1 MMIPSIAMILAVAVC
16 FVAAVLNLAVD
27 SGFRK
32 KTTRAAIVLAM
43 LIGAVFYGYGYAWCM
58 GFSLTSLIRALMA
71 LCRMFGGI
79 NDLASVQAAPIF
91 QYPAAVTVFW
101 LGHFLA
107 FYVMASTAIATL
119 GERLLRRIR
128 VTLLRRGPLL
138 LIYGVNAHSVA
149 YGRRMAR
156 EKRRSV
162 MYVDQEYNPVFDSAV
177 KAFGAIV
184 EKSPDALSA
193 SPRFLR
199 QLNMKPGTRKLEL
212 AALHADSRSNLN
224 YAQAMLKSL
233 TEAGV
238 RPEQTSLLAAATGD
252 EAAALQARGGDGYGS
267 VYAYDDYKLLA
278 RLMIREHPPC
288 GLISF
293 DEAGRAT
300 EDFSVVILGF
310 GRMGRAVLTQLVLN
324 GQFCGSRF
332 RADIFDPGA
341 QNGFLHDH
349 PMMRA
354 YDIRFHGIDGTADA
368 FYTFLNERKGLI
380 RMIVLCTGSREKNH
394 EIAGDLAAWLP
405 WDRKAPLILHATKEG
420 YCWLDQNR
428 YEVSNAH
435 FLDHEGFD
443 PEALDATAM
452 QINHVYRTGAGA
464 AQTAAQ
470 DWRLCAYAD
479 RQSCRAC
486 ADFYPAVLRAS
497 GRTAEQVLSG
507 LWPPQGELLENL
519 AVTEHLRWCAC
530 QYVSGYSPM
539 PEDVWAERAARYR
552 QGVPADFRIGR
563 DDQERLHACLI
574 PWEEL
579 DGLSRK
585 ENAVTG
591 GHTDYK
597 QMDRDNV
604 LILSRVLQLQKNAE
618 GDKAHG

>member
-162 MYVDQEYNPVFDSAV
+162 MYVDQEYNPVFDGAV

-199 QLNMKPGTRKLEL
+199 QLNMKPGARKLEL

-252 EAAALQARGGDGYGS
+252 EAAALQARDGDGYGS
-267 VYAYDDYKLLA
+267 VYAYDDHELLA

-288 GLISF
+288 SLISSRTISTLSAAISCLASHISTEYSSSANSTTPVV
-293 DEAGRAT
+293 EAPPAA
-300 EDFSVVILGF
+300 L
-310 GRMGRAVLTQLVLN
+310 
-324 GQFCGSRF
+324 
-332 RADIFDPGA
+332 
-341 QNGFLHDH
+341 
-349 PMMRA
+349 
-354 YDIRFHGIDGTADA
+354 
-368 FYTFLNERKGLI
+368 ERTTV
-380 RMIVLCTGSREKNH
+380 RR
-394 EIAGDLAAWLP
+394 
-405 WDRKAPLILHATKEG
+405 
-420 YCWLDQNR
+420 
-428 YEVSNAH
+428 
-435 FLDHEGFD
+435 
-443 PEALDATAM
+443 
-452 QINHVYRTGAGA
+452 
-464 AQTAAQ
+464 
-470 DWRLCAYAD
+470 
-479 RQSCRAC
+479 
-486 ADFYPAVLRAS
+486 
-497 GRTAEQVLSG
+497 
-507 LWPPQGELLENL
+507 
-519 AVTEHLRWCAC
+519 
-530 QYVSGYSPM
+530 
-539 PEDVWAERAARYR
+539 
-552 QGVPADFRIGR
+552 
-563 DDQERLHACLI
+563 
-574 PWEEL
+574 
-579 DGLSRK
+579 
-585 ENAVTG
+585 
-591 GHTDYK
+591 
-597 QMDRDNV
+597 
-604 LILSRVLQLQKNAE
+604 
-618 GDKAHG
+618 